1 MSNIVYILT
10 FAPNEEHCE
19 LTPLDG
25 FNFTM
30 SVFSSFNDA
39 MDYLKTHAMEED
51 EIILD
56 FDIHDGDFDYFYTNY
71 GAYRIQKIAIQ

>member
-1 MSNIVYILT
+1 MKNIVYILT

-25 FNFTM
+25 FN
-30 SVFSSFNDA
+30 SIIGVFSFFSEA

-56 FDIHDGDFDYFYTNY
+56 FDIHDGDYDYFYTNY
-71 GAYRIQKIAIQ
+71 GAYRIEKTVVR